1 MCVDHVHNYFDA
13 YMGCSNVAAIQLP
26 TAGTIYYTTGYQYA
40 LADASLWRATNLAS
54 ELNGYFTTDGT
65 TSSQFN
71 RPHSTA
77 CRFFIKY

>member
-1 MCVDHVHNYFDA
+1 MCVDHAHNYYDA

-26 TAGTIYYTTGYQYA
+26 SSGTILYTTGYQYA
-40 LADASLWRATNLAS
+40 LVDVSTWRTTNLTS
-54 ELNGYFTTDGT
+54 VLNAYFTTDGV

-71 RPHSTA
+71 RPHSTS